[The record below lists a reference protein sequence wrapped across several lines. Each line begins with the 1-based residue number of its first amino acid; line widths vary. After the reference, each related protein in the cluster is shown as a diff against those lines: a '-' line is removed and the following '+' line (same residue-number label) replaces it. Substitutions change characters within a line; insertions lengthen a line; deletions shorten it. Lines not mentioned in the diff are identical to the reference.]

1 MGMFSFGGDTG
12 ETQDSLA
19 RKRAIADAMMQSQ
32 IQPDNA
38 WSGAA
43 NAVEKISGALLGRK
57 LDGQQAE
64 MDSNRNQTV
73 AQALATMRG
82 TPEWKNPDNPDE
94 GIPATAGDNAA
105 AYDMLAKSGDPRLVD
120 IAMKLQMQD
129 MASKGEEQT
138 WQSHFNAEN
147 TAQNERLTKTQ
158 EFQAQQNALNNA
170 RALEAAKLGA
180 GSRYYAVPTSQGWV
194 KMDKSTGA
202 TELISP
208 SEAASMPQMG
218 QGQIPGQ
225 APAPTP
231 PPAAIP
237 YLPVNADP
245 NVQGAV
251 AAAKASAS
259 AQGTAQGEAV
269 ANLPSATQGKDFIL
283 GLINDVKTDPQLDNA
298 LGIVGSKMPSIPG
311 YNSGV
316 VAKID
321 QLKGNAFLQAF
332 QSLKGGGQIT
342 EVEGQKAEAAQ
353 ARLNR
358 AQTRDEYQSAMD
370 DMAKLVED
378 HYTVAQQKAGASIVL
393 PGGGVPNVGDT
404 LTINGVNVKRLQ

>member
-138 WQSHFNAEN
+138 WQSHFNAQN
-147 TAQNERLTKTQ
+147 DAQNERLTKTQ
-158 EFQAQQNALNNA
+158 EFQAQQAQAANA
-170 RALEAAKLGA
+170 RMLEAARL
-180 GSRYYAVPTSQGWV
+180 SQGNRAPV
-194 KMDKSTGA
+194 AVMTPDGPQYVSQADAIGQQPYSMRTG
-202 TELISP
+202 
-208 SEAASMPQMG
+208 G
-218 QGQIPGQ
+218 GN
-225 APAPTP
+225 
-231 PPAAIP
+231 
-237 YLPVNADP
+237 LPV
-245 NVQGAV
+245 
-251 AAAKASAS
+251 S
-259 AQGTAQGEAV
+259 
-269 ANLPSATQGKDFIL
+269 
-283 GLINDVKTDPQLDNA
+283 
-298 LGIVGSKMPSIPG
+298 M
-311 YNSGV
+311 
-316 VAKID
+316 
-321 QLKGNAFLQAF
+321 
-332 QSLKGGGQIT
+332 
-342 EVEGQKAEAAQ
+342 QKAEDADLEAIDLARNISADLKAQKGSLERGDFNVDPVSRLGYKVGQATGMGGPETAAFGSFQ
-353 ARLNR
+353 STLEKMRNDSLRLNKGVQTEGDAQR
-358 AQTRDEYQSAMD
+358 AWNELFTALGQNDTGTVTKRLDEIAQLNDRASNEAQRRVD
-370 DMAKLVED
+370 IRRQRNGTEEFDWPS
-378 HYTVAQQKAGASIVL
+378 YTPMGSPL
-393 PGGGVPNVGDT
+393 GGGGEGVPEGVDPNIWQHMTPEERT
-404 LTINGVNVKRLQ
+404 LWK